1 MVRGLHG
8 LFGRMVGFPLAALT
22 GYPSVRVILLGA
34 VAEVEYAP
42 AMGGTRH
49 DSAEGGVA
57 GDRAAGEL
65 PPRTDEWDSSPR

>member
-34 VAEVEYAP
+34 VAEVECTLT
-42 AMGGTRH
+42 MGGTRH
-49 DSAEGGVA
+49 VSAEGG
-57 GDRAAGEL
+57 RCRRSRRR
-65 PPRTDEWDSSPR
+65 RTPSAHGEWDSSPR